1 MECGCLSWKEDEILL
16 VSKGQK
22 MRKCEDTE
30 QTGVNCNKKVFLL
43 PFRTS
48 SLLIFLLYWCVL

>member
-48 SLLIFLLYWCVL
+48 SLLIFLL